1 MFLITLCIYISGV
14 TVAASVFTIALLS
27 VDRYLAI
34 RHPMLFRRL
43 STNAVAFRLILIVW
57 LCSIGLMIPLLIV
70 RGTSVIDLIPSEPMY
85 FCGEHWPDEVQRQH
99 YDLSLFIIVYVIPGF
114 IICTCYGLIGSELW
128 TENKD
133 LKRTESVTSQVMAK
147 QMMKGRK
154 RVAKMLIALAVLFAL
169 CWLPYY
175 CVSLYLDFYPEDRH
189 LLVALPYTI
198 FLGHSNSALNP
209 ILYFYSSKSFRC
221 VLVRMFKCKR
231 RRFKPARQVC
241 KLINGPT
248 TSSV

>member
-1 MFLITLCIYISGV
+1 M
-14 TVAASVFTIALLS
+14 AASVFTIALLS

-43 STNAVAFRLILIVW
+43 STNAVAIKLIFIVW
-57 LCSIGLMIPLLIV
+57 LLSIALMVPLFVVREISVMDIIP
-70 RGTSVIDLIPSEPMY
+70 TEPVY
-85 FCGEHWPDEVQRQH
+85 FCGEHWPDDSQRQH
-99 YDLSLFIIVYVIPGF
+99 YDLALFAIVYIIPGSV
-114 IICTCYGLIGSELW
+114 ICTCYGLIGSELFS
-128 TENKD
+128 ENKD
-133 LKRTESVTSQVMAK
+133 LKRTESATSQVMAK

-154 RVAKMLIALAVLFAL
+154 RVAKMLIALAVLFAI

-175 CVSLYLDFYPEDRH
+175 CVSLYLDFYPEQTH

-221 VLVRMFKCKR
+221 VLLRMLKCRK
-231 RRFKPARQVC
+231 RRFKPAHQVSLMSDIYQIHHIWY
-241 KLINGPT
+241 KHYRRVDGN
-248 TSSV
+248 